1 MTRPD
6 HLGKERRK
14 YLRLD
19 TVFPVRFRLESSDG
33 KVVLTPWLQ
42 GFTSDVCKGGICLSV
57 NNLKDD
63 HLKEINAGCRIALE
77 VELPVFA
84 HPIKAYS
91 ASTWVKELSV
101 KEGKYLIGLQYSFID
116 PAQNNKIMHYAWGK
130 KIFVPIALGVV
141 ALLATGLIFGSYI
154 NIKLEQG
161 NKALIAKLVRITQQ
175 SIEAEKK
182 IEDINNNK
190 QLLER
195 MIRDLEKRIK
205 ETETRRTDVIEKEK
219 IEKRQTE
226 QIQNNKTYKKIAEL
240 DTLTKQ
246 LAGEKKN
253 LLEQL
258 AHLKIRQD
266 IASSELVN
274 LGKERSKL
282 EKANFE
288 KMYKWLT
295 IHQNK
300 HSGLVISF
308 EGDGDVANWAFTY
321 DQALAI
327 QAFTY
332 FGDFERAKKLLDFF
346 KDVQRSGH
354 LVYNAYYASGGE
366 PAEYTIHSGPN
377 IWLGIAIAQYTRKTQ
392 DKNYIGLAED
402 IANGII
408 ALEDSE
414 GGLRG
419 GPSVEW
425 YSTEHNLDAYAY
437 FNMLYKITGKQI
449 YANMRDK
456 ILKWLVAHT
465 YDSVETPVKRG
476 KGDSTIATDTY
487 AWSVAAVGPEKLIEV
502 GMDPDKIMEFAQ
514 QNCGVEVSYL
524 RPEGRTVRIKG
535 FDFAAKRNVSRGGVV
550 SSEWTAQMAISY
562 KIMADFHAKN
572 GQNSLSAKYQDRADE
587 YLLQLANMT
596 ISSPSPSG
604 QGESCLPYA
613 TQDSVDTG
621 HGWITPKGSSTGSL
635 SGTVYTIFAYY
646 NYNPLEL
653 KD

>member
-33 KVVLTPWLQ
+33 KTVLSPWLQ
-42 GFTSDVCKGGICLSV
+42 GFTGDVGKGGICLSV
-57 NNLKDD
+57 NNLKADN
-63 HLKEINAGCRIALE
+63 LKEISSGCRIALE
-77 VELPVFA
+77 VDLPVFA
-84 HPIKAYS
+84 RPIKAYA
-91 ASTWVKELSV
+91 ASTWAKELSV
-101 KEGKYLIGLQYSFID
+101 EEGKYLIGLRYLFID
-116 PAQNNKIMHYAWGK
+116 PGQNNKIMRYAWGK
-130 KIFVPIALGVV
+130 KIFVPVAIGAV
-141 ALLATGLIFGSYI
+141 ALLTTGLIFGSYI

-161 NKALIAKLVRITQQ
+161 NRALVEKLIYVTQQ
-175 SIEAEKK
+175 SVTAGKK
-182 IEDINNNK
+182 VEDINKNR
-190 QLLER
+190 QLLEG

-205 ETETRRTDVIEKEK
+205 ETETQRTDVIEKEK
-219 IEKRQTE
+219 IERRQTE
-226 QIQNNKTYKKIAEL
+226 QIKNNKAYKKITEL

-246 LAGEKKN
+246 LAKDKKT
-253 LLEQL
+253 LLGQL
-258 AHLKIRQD
+258 VALKSRQD
-266 IASSELVN
+266 IASSELAS
-274 LGKERSKL
+274 LGKERVEL

-300 HSGLVISF
+300 RSGLAVSF
-308 EGDGDVANWAFTY
+308 EGDGDIANWAFTY

-332 FGDFERAKKLLDFF
+332 FGDFERAKRLLDFF
-346 KDVQRSGH
+346 QGVRKSGN

-366 PAEYTIHSGPN
+366 PAEYTVHCGPN
-377 IWLGIAIAQYTRKTQ
+377 IWLGIAIVQYIHKTQ
-392 DKNYIGLAED
+392 DKSYLGLAED
-402 IANGII
+402 IASGII

-419 GPSVEW
+419 GPTVEW

-437 FNMLYKITGKQI
+437 FNMLYKITGKQL
-449 YANMRDK
+449 YANTRDK
-456 ILKWLVAHT
+456 ILKWLAEHT
-465 YDSVETPVKRG
+465 YDAIDIPVKRG

-487 AWSVAAVGPEKLIEV
+487 AWSIAAVGPEKLVEV
-502 GMDPDKIMEFAQ
+502 GMNPDKIMEFAQ
-514 QNCGVEVSYL
+514 QNCAVEVSYL

-535 FDFAAKRNVSRGGVV
+535 FDFAAKRNVARGGVV
-550 SSEWTAQMAISY
+550 SSEWTAQMVISY
-562 KIMADFHAKN
+562 KIMSDFHTKK
-572 GQNSLSAKYQDRADE
+572 GQNILATKYQAKANE
-587 YLLQLANMT
+587 YLLQLTGMI

-621 HGWITPKGSSTGSL
+621 HGWMTPKGSSTGSL

>member
-1 MTRPD
+1 MTHPD

-33 KVVLTPWLQ
+33 KVVLSPWLQ
-42 GFTSDVCKGGICLSV
+42 GFTSDVGKGGICLSV
-57 NNLKDD
+57 NNLKADN
-63 HLKEINAGCRIALE
+63 LKEISAGCRIALE
-77 VELPVFA
+77 VDLPVFA
-84 HPIKAYS
+84 RPIKAYAS
-91 ASTWVKELSV
+91 STWSKELSAE
-101 KEGKYLIGLQYSFID
+101 EGKYLIGLRYLFID
-116 PAQNNKIMHYAWGK
+116 PEQNNKIMRYAWGK
-130 KIFVPIALGVV
+130 KIFVPVAIGAVV
-141 ALLATGLIFGSYI
+141 LLATGLIFGSYI

-161 NKALIAKLVRITQQ
+161 NRALVEKLIYVTQQ
-175 SIEAEKK
+175 SVAAGKK
-182 IEDINNNK
+182 VEDINNNR
-190 QLLER
+190 QLLEG

-205 ETETRRTDVIEKEK
+205 ETDAQKMDVIEKEK
-219 IEKRQTE
+219 IERRQIE
-226 QIQNNKTYKKIAEL
+226 QIQNNKAYKKITEL
-240 DTLTKQ
+240 DMLTKQ
-246 LAGEKKN
+246 LAKDKKT

-258 AHLKIRQD
+258 DALKSRQEL
-266 IASSELVN
+266 ASSELAS
-274 LGKERSKL
+274 LGEQRAEL

-288 KMYKWLT
+288 KMYKWLS

-300 HSGLVISF
+300 RSGLVISF
-308 EGDGDVANWAFTY
+308 EGDGDIANWAFTY

-332 FGDFERAKKLLDFF
+332 FGDFERAKRLLDFF
-346 KDVQRSGH
+346 QGAKKSGN

-366 PAEYTIHSGPN
+366 PAEYIIHCGPN
-377 IWLGIAIAQYTRKTQ
+377 IWLGIAIAQYIHKTQ
-392 DKNYIGLAED
+392 DKSYLGLAED
-402 IANGII
+402 IATGII

-419 GPSVEW
+419 GPTVEW

-449 YANMRDK
+449 YANTRDK
-456 ILKWLVAHT
+456 ILKWLVEHT
-465 YDSVETPVKRG
+465 YDTVDIPVKRG

-487 AWSVAAVGPEKLIEV
+487 AWSIAAVGPEKLVEV
-502 GMDPDKIMEFAQ
+502 GMNPDKIMEFAQ
-514 QNCGVEVSYL
+514 QNCAVEVSYL
-524 RPEGRTVRIKG
+524 RPDGKTIRIKG
-535 FDFAAKRNVSRGGVV
+535 FDFGAKRNVARGGVV
-550 SSEWTAQMAISY
+550 SSEWTAQMVISY
-562 KIMADFHAKN
+562 KIMSDFHAKK
-572 GQNSLSAKYQDRADE
+572 GQSSLSAKYQAKADE
-587 YLLQLANMT
+587 YLLQLTNMI

-621 HGWITPKGSSTGSL
+621 HGWVTPNGSSTGSL